1 MKPEQQPSNTS
12 TRKTPRREFLASSG
26 RAAAGSAIAALA
38 AGRVHAAEDNT
49 IRLALIGC
57 GPRGSGA
64 VGNALSVPD
73 GGPISLVAMADVF
86 EDRMIRAHGALS
98 KEFGPRI
105 DVPPERRFLGFDGYK
120 KAIDCLRPGDVALL
134 TTRAY
139 PRATHLDYAVEKGVN
154 VFMEKS
160 FAPDPGGL
168 KRMIRAGEAA
178 EKKNLKIAAG
188 LMCRHSVA
196 RQALIQ
202 RIRDG
207 ELGDLQLIRAF
218 RMEGGGVLGPRK
230 PDENELLFQVGPAGM
245 IHLLWSSSGLM
256 IELLIHQI
264 DECCWLKDAWPVAA
278 HGLGGWT
285 PHSTDC
291 GQNHH
296 AYSMEFTFADGTTAL
311 VSNRNISGCYNNFAT
326 YVHGTKRAA
335 QFSGN
340 IHAATVHTYK
350 DQRTGKDNIDW
361 AADEEPCSP
370 WQAEWNV
377 LIDAIRNDRPHNET
391 RRACLAN
398 LAAVMGRAAVH
409 SGKIITWEEMLAS
422 DFRFCDYVDD
432 LDYDSPAPVQA
443 DDQGRYPAPIPGQW
457 SEI

>member
-1 MKPEQQPSNTS
+1 MTRENQSSSSPSGKS
-12 TRKTPRREFLASSG
+12 SRRKFLAASG
-26 RAAAGSAIAALA
+26 TAAAGTAIAAMA
-38 AGRVHAAEDNT
+38 VPHVHAAEDNT
-49 IRLALIGC
+49 IRLAQIGC
-57 GPRGSGA
+57 GPRGNGA
-64 VGNALSVPD
+64 VVNALSVPNS
-73 GGPISLVAMADVF
+73 GPVKLVAMADVF
-86 EDRMIRAHGALS
+86 EDRIARSLKTLS
-98 KEFGPRI
+98 KESPDGV
-105 DVPPERRFLGFDGYK
+105 DVPPERQFVGFDAYR

-139 PRATHLDYAVEKGVN
+139 PRPTHLDYAVEKGVN

-160 FAPDPGGL
+160 FAADPGGL

-188 LMCRHSVA
+188 VMCRHSVA

-202 RIRDG
+202 KIRDG
-207 ELGDLQLIRAF
+207 QMGEIQLIRAS
-218 RMEGGGVLGPRK
+218 RMGGGGFLPPRK
-230 PDENELLFQVGPAGM
+230 PDDKELLYQVGAGK

-264 DECCWLKDAWPVAA
+264 DECCWLKDAWPVSA
-278 HGLGGWT
+278 HGLGGRV
-285 PHSTDC
+285 PHANDC

-296 AYSMEFTFADGTTAL
+296 AYSMEYTFADGTTAL
-311 VSNRNISGCYNNFAT
+311 VSNRNVQGCYNDFAT
-326 YVHGTKRAA
+326 YVHGTKCAA

-350 DQRTGKDNIDW
+350 DQRIHKDNIDW
-361 AADEEPCSP
+361 EADKEPCSP

-398 LAAVMGRAAVH
+398 LVAVMGRAAVH
-409 SGKIITWEEMLAS
+409 SGQVITWDQMLAS
-422 DFRFCDYVDD
+422 DFFFCDYIDD
-432 LDYDSPAPVQA
+432 LDYDSPPPVLP
-443 DDQGRYPAPIPGQW
+443 DDQGRYPAPVPGQW
-457 SEI
+457 TEI